1 MCCWKPWRTGNSEG
15 VKTAESIDEENKSV
29 TYKVMDGEIAK
40 NYKVFKTTLQV
51 TPKVNGS
58 SLKWSIEYE
67 KANEEVPTPIKYTDF
82 MSAMTKAVEAYHV
95 NA

>member
-1 MCCWKPWRTGNSEG
+1 
-15 VKTAESIDEENKSV
+15 
-29 TYKVMDGEIAK
+29 MDGEIAK

-51 TPKVNGS
+51 TPKGNGS
-58 SLKWSIEYE
+58 SVKWSIEFE

-82 MSAMTKAVEAYHV
+82 MSTMTKAVEAYLV